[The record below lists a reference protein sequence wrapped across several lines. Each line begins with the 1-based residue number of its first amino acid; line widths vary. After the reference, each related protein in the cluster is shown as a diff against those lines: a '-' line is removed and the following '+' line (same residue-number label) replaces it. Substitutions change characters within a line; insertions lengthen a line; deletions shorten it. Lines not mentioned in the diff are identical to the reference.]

1 MRRLYWFLP
10 LIIFVLLP
18 ACSVADPP
26 DLPEL
31 GAATWNEFTPL
42 GETICADGSDYRYF
56 VSAGTTNQLVIDFQG
71 GGACWNAQTCSQG
84 ISRDDPDGVYLEEVI
99 GAPDELDLGG
109 IYERDN
115 PDNPF
120 RDWYYVYVSYC
131 TADLHLG
138 DAQTRYTGEVDG
150 EQVDIVRE
158 HRGYENAR
166 ATLDWI
172 FAEFER
178 PDRILVLGASAGG
191 YAAPV
196 WFADI
201 ERRYP
206 TSQLALHADSAAG
219 IITDSFA
226 QDVADN
232 WNIARALPAS
242 LEGFDPNGREVAE
255 IVADDFVE
263 NLYIQLATT
272 YPDSRFS
279 QYNTLADATQILFYL
294 LAGAGQAQ
302 AVLTWT
308 PQMLA
313 SLGAIGLAVALEN
326 DTVNVYSYLS
336 DFDEDN
342 ALAEAFPVD
351 TTTHV
356 IVNRRQFYTLSEDGV
371 RYVDWLADFATGGE
385 VESVAPALVDPA
397 LVDPAFVDPALVDPA
412 LVDPEIALNAEQIG
426 QADKLLFGA
435 DGGGGITVEV
445 GLGAFGLR

>member
-1 MRRLYWFLP
+1 MRFVRPSLLYVAV
-10 LIIFVLLP
+10 LIVLS
-18 ACSVADPP
+18 ACSVGDPP

-31 GAATWNEFTPL
+31 GAATWNEFAPRGATV
-42 GETICADGSDYRYF
+42 CADGSDYRYF
-56 VSAGTTNQLVIDFQG
+56 VSAGTTNRLVIDFQG
-71 GGACWNAQTCSQG
+71 GGACWDARTCG
-84 ISRDDPDGVYLEEVI
+84 LPVDDDGDGLYLEKVR
-99 GAPDELDLGG
+99 GAPDEQGLGG

-120 RDWYYVYVSYC
+120 RDWYHVYVSYC

-158 HRGYENAR
+158 HRGYENVR
-166 ATLDWI
+166 ATLDWT

-178 PDRILVLGASAGG
+178 PDRILVLGSSAGG

-201 ERRYP
+201 QRRYP

-219 IITDSFA
+219 VITDSFA

-232 WNIARALPAS
+232 WNIARSLPAS
-242 LEGFDPNGREVAE
+242 LEGFDPNERGVAE
-255 IVADDFVE
+255 IVADDFVK
-263 NLYIQLATT
+263 NLYIQLATA

-294 LAGAGQAQ
+294 LAGAGQAE

-313 SLGAIGLAVALEN
+313 SLGTIGVTVALEN

-336 DFDEDN
+336 DLAEDN

-356 IVNRRQFYTLSEDGV
+356 IVTREQFYTLREDGV
-371 RYVDWLADFATGGE
+371 RYADWLADFATGRE
-385 VESVAPALVDPA
+385 VASVAPAVELTRSA
-397 LVDPAFVDPALVDPA
+397 L
-412 LVDPEIALNAEQIG
+412 EAEHIG
-426 QADKLLFGA
+426 KADKLLAGA
-435 DGGGGITVEV
+435 DGDGGIAVEV
-445 GLGAFGLR
+445 GIGAFGLR